1 MKREI
6 LRGLSMLML
15 LVTLAFVTAVVSA
28 NGQTPGPITGNVP
41 FEFAVGDH
49 DMPAGQIE
57 VRELS
62 AAGRVLGIATRDRRA
77 STVLLAMD
85 LPAKPKNTQAK
96 LVFHRYGQRYFLAE
110 VWNGSEGKQLKT
122 SKRER
127 AIEREYATII
137 QADEC
142 GPQAT
147 RELARNRYATV
158 EILAE
163 AH

>member
-1 MKREI
+1 MKREV

-15 LVTLAFVTAVVSA
+15 LITLAFVTAVVSA
-28 NGQTPGPITGNVP
+28 NGQTSGPIKGTVP
-41 FEFAVGDH
+41 FEFAVGNH

-62 AAGRVLGIATRDRRA
+62 AAGRVLGIATRDRQS

-85 LPAKPKNTQAK
+85 LPAKPQNTQARF
-96 LVFHRYGQRYFLAE
+96 VFHRYGQRYFLAE
-110 VWNGSEGKQLKT
+110 VWNGSEGKQLKS

-127 AIEREYATII
+127 AIQREYAAII
-137 QADEC
+137 QAEC

-163 AH
+163 TH